1 MFLKKRGLHFWR
13 ADAYN
18 KKNQCIRLSLIH
30 IFMDDG
36 YPPVSILIL
45 IGFILLEAMFYGFG
59 SAIQNVNEG
68 KLEEEAAGGNKK
80 AARLLEI
87 VNRPVRF
94 VHTIQVTTHLM
105 GMIIG
110 AAILPAMIGMVERRF
125 LLGKVLAWAEP
136 DVYKRQSFHLT

>member
-1 MFLKKRGLHFWR
+1 MVFHEYERSLFCHYGRW
-13 ADAYN
+13 
-18 KKNQCIRLSLIH
+18 LSTCQYPH
-30 IFMDDG
+30 IDR
-36 YPPVSILIL
+36 IL
-45 IGFILLEAMFYGFG
+45 FLLEAVFYGFG

-125 LLGKVLAWAEP
+125 LLERYWPG
-136 DVYKRQSFHLT
+136 